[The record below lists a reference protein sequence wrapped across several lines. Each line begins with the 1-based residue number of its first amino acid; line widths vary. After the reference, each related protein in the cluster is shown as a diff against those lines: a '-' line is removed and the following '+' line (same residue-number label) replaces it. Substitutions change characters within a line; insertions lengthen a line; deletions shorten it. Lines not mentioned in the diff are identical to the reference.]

1 MSNIKPLIEEI
12 NSYCEGVNIFENFKD
27 DYMPFLLDSSLVHK
41 EIGCFSFLG
50 SNPFLVLKSKG
61 EKIELE
67 EDGKK
72 KSTQG
77 DVFNTIRYLLEKYK
91 IQTIEELPAF
101 QGGAVGFFSYD
112 LGRQLENLP
121 DENLDDL
128 GVPDCYLG
136 FYDKGLAVDH
146 LKKKIYIFATGL
158 PFKGNKAYKKAKD
171 DILELKKKISNIPFN
186 GDEDINTSYVNGELI
201 KHFNKEE
208 YCRITQRAIDYIA
221 AGDIFQVN
229 LSQRFSIRINVTP
242 WKLYKKL
249 VKINPAPFSA
259 FLGFEDYSIVS
270 SSPERFL
277 RISGSDLE
285 TRPIKGTRPRGKNK
299 DEDAAFKNEL
309 LNSEKDKAELVMI
322 VDLERND
329 FGKVCQIGSVK
340 VQELFR
346 LEEYATVYH
355 LVSIIKGKLQDDRDV
370 VDVIKSVFPG
380 GSITGAPKI
389 RAMEIIE
396 ELEPVKRGVY
406 TGSIGYLGFNGEC
419 DLNIVIR
426 TFIIKDEKAYFQVG
440 GGIVVDS
447 VPEKEYEETLHK
459 AKALKNSLGL

>member
-1 MSNIKPLIEEI
+1 MSAIKPLIEEI
-12 NSYCEGVNIFENFKD
+12 SFYSEGISIFDNFKN
-27 DYMPFLLDSSLVHK
+27 DYMPFLLDSRLKHE
-41 EIGCFSFLG
+41 EIGRYSFLG
-50 SNPFLVLKSKG
+50 SNPFLVLKTKG
-61 EKIELE
+61 NKIELE
-67 EDGKK
+67 KEGKK
-72 KSTQG
+72 QNYQG
-77 DVFNTIRYLLEKYK
+77 DVFNTIRTFLEKYK
-91 IQTIEELPAF
+91 ILTAEGAPPF

-112 LGRQLENLP
+112 LGRQLEDLP

-136 FYDKGLAVDH
+136 FYDKGVAIDH
-146 LKKKIYIFATGL
+146 FKKKIYLFATGL
-158 PFKGNKAYKKAKD
+158 PFDGDKGYEKAKN
-171 DILELKKKISNIPFN
+171 DILELKNKILNNPYVD
-186 GDEDINTSYVNGELI
+186 DEDINTSYVRGELI
-201 KHFNKEE
+201 KHFTKEE
-208 YCRITQRAIDYIA
+208 YCRIVQKAIDYITG
-221 AGDIFQVN
+221 GDIFQVN
-229 LSQRFSIRINVTP
+229 LSQRFSIKINVTP
-242 WKLYKKL
+242 WQLYKKL
-249 VKINPAPFSA
+249 VKINPAPFA
-259 FLGFEDYSIVS
+259 AYLNFGDFAIAS

-277 RISGSDLE
+277 RMSGRDLE

-299 DEDAAFKNEL
+299 KEDAFYRSEL

-329 FGKVCQIGSVK
+329 FGKVCQIGSVN
-340 VQELFR
+340 VPELFR

-355 LVSIIKGKLQDDRDV
+355 LVSIIKGVLREDCDF
-370 VDVIKSVFPG
+370 VDVLKAVFPG

-389 RAMEIIE
+389 RSMEIIE

-426 TFIIKDEKAYFQVG
+426 TFIIKDGEAYFQVG